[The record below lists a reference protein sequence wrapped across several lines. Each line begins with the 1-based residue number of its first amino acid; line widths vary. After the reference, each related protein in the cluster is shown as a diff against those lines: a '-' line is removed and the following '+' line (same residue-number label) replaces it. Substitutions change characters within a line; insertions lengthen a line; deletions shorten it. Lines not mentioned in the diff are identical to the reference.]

1 MPNPL
6 GRALRAYAA
15 DARAAATAAPVE
27 VLLGLLV
34 AVALSLSLRAD
45 SGEDDFFR
53 VGASVAIA
61 FPLVFGASVLY
72 LRGVIGAGARWAATA
87 AILAVCAA
95 FGLFWFDP
103 DLNAHDWRWLM
114 LASGSALALALT
126 AALPWKARDRR
137 RSWAFAWRLSERL
150 VGVGAYAVA
159 LYGILA
165 GAIQAIISLFDL
177 DKPDH
182 LFGDL
187 AGAVFFALAP
197 LIFVGGIERLTAP
210 PPDGVPTA
218 VSRLGRWL
226 YAPVLIIYLLILYAY
241 AAKVLVTGEFP
252 RNLVSPLVMAAGLIG
267 LIGGVLLEPVH
278 GDEEHRGLSALIRW
292 IPVLLVPLIPLAL
305 WALLARLGQYGWTEF
320 RYIRVGIV
328 AVLGVLAVMG
338 SVRRFRGEPPLLS
351 SVPALL
357 AAMLLLGAVGPW
369 SAPAVSRRDQTARL
383 RTALAR
389 AKLDPAKLPAN
400 PPVTLDSAAYRGVTE
415 GTRYLA
421 NAHGRAAVQAVFPR
435 LRDTT
440 IANWDLPEKLGL
452 RRGCGSPAGA
462 RYETVNWDGGVP
474 GLIAGTLLQLEP
486 VEKGRVISL
495 PLGGDSVRVWLTADS
510 VLATAPGW
518 RAGTATAVLRDKV
531 LAAATESCGG
541 QQAPKV
547 PLDGGDALLSL
558 RDARGAVRVQ
568 VLLRNATLGRAERA
582 ATGTTRHLTAIDG
595 FLIVAP

>member
-6 GRALRAYAA
+6 NRALRAYAA

-34 AVALSLSLRAD
+34 AVALSISLRAH
-45 SGEDDFFR
+45 SGEDDFLR

-72 LRGVIGAGARWAATA
+72 ARGVVGAGARWAATA
-87 AILAVCAA
+87 AILAACAA
-95 FGLFWFDP
+95 FGVFWFDP
-103 DLNAHDWRWLM
+103 DLNAHAWRWLM
-114 LASGSALALALT
+114 LATGSALALALT

-177 DKPDH
+177 NKPDH

-210 PPDGVPTA
+210 PPDGVPAA

-241 AAKVLVTGEFP
+241 AAKVLVTGELP

-267 LIGGVLLEPVH
+267 LVGGVLLEPVH
-278 GDEEHRGLSALIRW
+278 GDEEHRGLSALVRW
-292 IPVLLVPLIPLAL
+292 IPVLLAPLIPLAL

-320 RYIRVGIV
+320 RYIRVGV
-328 AVLGVLAVMG
+328 VVVLGVLAVMG
-338 SVRRFRGEPPLLS
+338 SVRRFRGAPPLLS

-357 AAMLLLGAVGPW
+357 AAMLVLGAVGPW

-389 AKLDPAKLPAN
+389 AKLDPRTLPAS

-415 GTRYLA
+415 GARYLA

-440 IANWDLPEKLGL
+440 ISSWDLADRLGL
-452 RRGCGSPAGA
+452 RMGCGSPAGA
-462 RYETVNWDGGVP
+462 RYEVVKWEGGVP
-474 GLIAGTLLQLEP
+474 GLIAGTLLPMDRLT
-486 VEKGRVISL
+486 KGEVTAL
-495 PLGGDSVRVWLTADS
+495 ALGRDSVRVWLTADS

-518 RAGTATAVLRDKV
+518 RAGTAAAVLRGKV
-531 LAAATESCGG
+531 LAAAVESCGG
-541 QQAPKV
+541 RQVPKV
-547 PLDGGDALLSL
+547 PLHGADALLSL
-558 RDARGAVRVQ
+558 RDERGAVRAQ
-568 VLLRNATLGRAERA
+568 VLLRSATLGGAER
-582 ATGTTRHLTAIDG
+582 TGGGTARPLTDLDG
-595 FLIVAP
+595 YLIVAP